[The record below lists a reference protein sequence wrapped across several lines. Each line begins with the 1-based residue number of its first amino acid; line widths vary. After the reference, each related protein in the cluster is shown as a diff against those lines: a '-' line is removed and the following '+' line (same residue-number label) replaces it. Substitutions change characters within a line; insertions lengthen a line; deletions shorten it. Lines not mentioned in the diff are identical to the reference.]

1 MRYTILNSMDEQT
14 RAELWNDHVSFIKK
28 VSNSD
33 SILSLNQAKKKM
45 FEFGSLRKSVVHE
58 PFTNNL

>member
-28 VSNSD
+28 VSNSN
-33 SILSLNQAKKKM
+33 SILSLNQAKKN
-45 FEFGSLRKSVVHE
+45 V
-58 PFTNNL
+58 